1 MKRFFPLAKIAAL
14 VASLASVPV
23 VAQDNIGFSSLEERM
38 TAAEFRATGL
48 DKLSDQEL
56 AALNEWIRMRSL
68 AEQEALA
75 LAEQQQQRSGPVPI
89 EDMPEEPFEA
99 NLVGPFDGWSGKTE
113 FVLDNGMVWQ
123 QTGNDRY
130 PMAPMESP
138 KVLIR
143 PGLFGGWTLQIE
155 GYNKRTNVERIR

>member
-1 MKRFFPLAKIAAL
+1 MILA
-14 VASLASVPV
+14 LAGAPV
-23 VAQDNIGFSSLEERM
+23 VAQDDIGFSSLEERM
-38 TAAEFRATGL
+38 TAAEFRASGL

-56 AALNEWIRMRSL
+56 SALNEWIRMRSL
-68 AEQEALA
+68 AEQEAIA
-75 LAEQQQQRSGPVPI
+75 LAEQQQQRSGPPPI

-99 NLVGPFDGWSGKTE
+99 RIVGRFEGWNGKTE

-130 PMAPMESP
+130 TMAPMDNP

-143 PGLFGGWTLQIE
+143 PALFGNWTLKVD

>member
-1 MKRFFPLAKIAAL
+1 MKRLLPLALLAAL
-14 VASLASVPV
+14 FTAPLA
-23 VAQDNIGFSSLEERM
+23 AQDELAFSSLEERM
-38 TAAEFRATGL
+38 TAAEFRAAGL

-75 LAEQQQQRSGPVPI
+75 LAEQQQRRSGPVPI

-99 NLVGPFDGWSGKTE
+99 YIVGPFDGWSGKTE

-130 PMAPMESP
+130 PMAPTDNP

-143 PGLFGGWTLQIE
+143 PGLFGGWTLQVE